1 MPAPAPFWK
10 TKTLEEMSHEEWE
23 SLCDGCGR
31 CCLHKLRD
39 NATDALAFTNVA
51 LTFTGGLTTTPASP
65 PEATPNQYPESNM
78 FGDLPGLAVYARHVD
93 GLTLSNIKVHA
104 GQPDGRPGIV
114 LDEVTAA
121 EISAFDSTNIP
132 PHQPLVLF
140 RNVAGAL
147 LSGNRA
153 PAATD
158 VFLRVTGDRSSG
170 VALRGNDLRLARKAL
185 EQSSEVPRDAVSP
198 E

>member
-1 MPAPAPFWK
+1 
-10 TKTLEEMSHEEWE
+10 
-23 SLCDGCGR
+23 
-31 CCLHKLRD
+31 
-39 NATDALAFTNVA
+39 
-51 LTFTGGLTTTPASP
+51 
-65 PEATPNQYPESNM
+65 
-78 FGDLPGLAVYARHVD
+78 
-93 GLTLSNIKVHA
+93 
-104 GQPDGRPGIV
+104 
-114 LDEVTAA
+114 
-121 EISAFDSTNIP
+121 
-132 PHQPLVLF
+132 LF